1 MQRVPRSQR
10 GGEVIEPLVSTQW
23 FVKTAGMAQKGVD
36 AVRNGEIKIIPQ
48 RFEKTWY
55 NWLENIHD
63 WCVSRQLWWGHRIPV
78 WHVEGTGT
86 HFTCFTGTKVQI
98 LTLQAQ
104 ACSLS
109 RRSMWWH
116 GTRRRPTSR
125 CRRLFESMCWSVFYL
140 LYWYKS
146 TNSDAGLRQGAA
158 ASLRACVGRCKGP

>member
-86 HFTCFTGTKVQI
+86 RFTCLILVQK
-98 LTLQAQ
+98 
-104 ACSLS
+104 
-109 RRSMWWH
+109 
-116 GTRRRPTSR
+116 
-125 CRRLFESMCWSVFYL
+125 
-140 LYWYKS
+140 YKF
-146 TNSDAGLRQGAA
+146 
-158 ASLRACVGRCKGP
+158 